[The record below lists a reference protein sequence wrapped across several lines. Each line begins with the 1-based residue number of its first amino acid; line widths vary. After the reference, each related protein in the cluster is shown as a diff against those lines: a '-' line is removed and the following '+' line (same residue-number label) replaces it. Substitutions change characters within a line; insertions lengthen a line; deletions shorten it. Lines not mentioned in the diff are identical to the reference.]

1 MGLSHKRYVCSC
13 FIEGMSVTLYW
24 LFNYYLQ
31 MDERWRIEKMT
42 AENDNLNRK
51 LHVDKRWERNK
62 LYIHIWTFTN
72 EDKIGWFT

>member
-13 FIEGMSVTLYW
+13 FIEGISLTLYL
-24 LFNYYLQ
+24 LFNYCLQ

-51 LHVDKRWERNK
+51 LHVDKR
-62 LYIHIWTFTN
+62 
-72 EDKIGWFT
+72 